1 MLLYSILFPIISIL
15 AILWFVYRYL
25 KQKQS
30 LITLILWTILWLFVI
45 LFSIFP
51 RASEQFARLFGITRG
66 LDFIIIAVFVVLFYI
81 IFGLFNR
88 VDRLQDEIN
97 KIVKE
102 VAINNEISLDDE
114 EDEECFILEAAPQ
127 ERRKLQSR
135 RQPKNYWTL
144 RVWIIIF
151 WKMRNVAGQFY

>member
-15 AILWFVYRYL
+15 AILWFFYRYL
-25 KQKQS
+25 KEKQS

-51 RASEQFARLFGITRG
+51 RASEQFAKLFGITRG
-66 LDFIIIAVFVVLFYI
+66 LDFIIIVVFVVLFYI
-81 IFGLFNR
+81 LFRLFNR
-88 VDRLQDEIN
+88 IDILQDEIN

-114 EDEECFILEAAPQ
+114 EDE
-127 ERRKLQSR
+127 
-135 RQPKNYWTL
+135 
-144 RVWIIIF
+144 
-151 WKMRNVAGQFY
+151 